1 MKAYTTTVIC
11 VALILSSLA
20 NADQVY
26 YLDHRSSAKEIEHIL
41 FGTRGRTRTA
51 VLKPNWVGVGLEIEF
66 DLNSSAIKPEYE
78 SILYELG
85 SSIQL
90 HSDTKLRIEGHTDAL
105 GSDQY
110 NFVLSKRRANAVR
123 DYLVRNF
130 KISPHQLEVKGFG
143 KTKLRNN
150 MSPYDGRNRRVEF
163 FSEYSN

>member
-11 VALILSSLA
+11 GALILSPLA

-41 FGTRGRTRTA
+41 FGTRTA
-51 VLKPNWVGVGLEIEF
+51 VLESTKRVGVGLEIEF
-66 DLNSSAIKPEYE
+66 DLNSSTIKPEYE

-110 NFVLSKRRANAVR
+110 NFALSKHRASAVK

-130 KISPHQLEVKGFG
+130 GISPHRLEIKGYG
-143 KTKLRNN
+143 KTKPRNN

>member
-1 MKAYTTTVIC
+1 MKAYTTMVIC
-11 VALILSSLA
+11 VALILSPLA

-41 FGTRGRTRTA
+41 FGTRTA
-51 VLKPNWVGVGLEIEF
+51 VLESTKRVGVGLEIEF
-66 DLNSSAIKPEYE
+66 DLNSFTIKPEYE

-85 SSIQL
+85 SSIRL
-90 HSDTKLRIEGHTDAL
+90 HSSNDAKLRIEGHTDAL

-110 NFVLSKRRANAVR
+110 NFALSKRRASAVK

-130 KISPHQLEVKGFG
+130 GISPQRLEIKGYG
-143 KTKLRNN
+143 KTKPRNN